1 MNEHFSLDT
10 CLFRMGD
17 TPWTIRQAVE
27 GVSIMGSVGSG
38 KSSGSGRFIALKFL
52 QAGFG
57 GIVLCAKSD
66 EADSWRRYCEQ
77 IGRIDDLI
85 VVEPDGKYHFNFL
98 DYEAQR
104 KASILGATQNIA
116 QVLKTV
122 IRSGQDKATGKSD
135 DVFWES
141 ALDMLIHNV
150 VELCLI
156 AYDTVSV
163 ERLSEIAASAP
174 KKEGDAAKDKD
185 SAFHLAIQTAKERIN
200 KELKVLSSTIPT
212 RDLERMSK
220 KEYETFI
227 LKHIPLAQ
235 RLKRVDDFFI
245 GHYRTLSD
253 KTRSIIDF
261 YLSGFLFLLSNE
273 PVRSLFC
280 NEASNFTPE
289 DSLDGKIILLNV
301 PVKTFHKAGRDCQI
315 LFKYI
320 WQRAMESRNIAEN
333 NRPVFLW
340 ADEAQHFLHEY
351 DSEFQA
357 TARSSRIATVYIS
370 QNLPNYYANM
380 GGEKS
385 EHRVKS
391 FLGTLGTKAFH
402 SNADIETNRYA
413 SELIGEA
420 YIEDVSVS
428 QNIGENTNLGSAKS
442 YKLERMVRPEDFVRL
457 RNGSADNDHLVEAL
471 VHLQSRTFSSGW
483 NHERITFRQQ

>member
-27 GVSIMGSVGSG
+27 GVSIMGSIGAG
-38 KSSGSGRFIALKFL
+38 KSSGSARFIALKFL

-57 GIVLCAKSD
+57 GLVLCAKPD
-66 EADSWRRYCEQ
+66 EAGTWRNYCYQ
-77 IGRIDDLI
+77 TGRLEDLI
-85 VVEPDGKYHFNFL
+85 VVEPDGEYHFNFL
-98 DYEAQR
+98 GHEAQR
-104 KASILGATQNIA
+104 KASKLGATQNIA

-122 IRSGQDKATGKSD
+122 IRSGQEKATGKSD

-156 AYDTVSV
+156 AYDTLSV
-163 ERLSEIAASAP
+163 ERLYDIAASAP
-174 KKEGDAAKDKD
+174 KKESDSAKDKD
-185 SAFHLAIQTAKERIN
+185 SAFHLAMRAAQAHIN
-200 KELKVLSSTIPT
+200 EALKALKNDMPAGE
-212 RDLERMSK
+212 LERMNK
-220 KEYETFI
+220 KEYESFI
-227 LKHIPLAQ
+227 LKHVPLAQ

-245 GHYRTLSD
+245 GHYRSLSE

-261 YLSGFLFLLSNE
+261 YLSGFLFVLSNE

-280 NEASNFTPE
+280 NETSNFTPE
-289 DSLDGKIILLNV
+289 DSLKGKIILLNI
-301 PVKTFHKAGRDCQI
+301 PVKTFHKAGHYCQI
-315 LFKYI
+315 LFKFI
-320 WQRAMESRNIAEN
+320 WQRAMESRDIAEN
-333 NRPVFLW
+333 DRPVFLW

-370 QNLPNYYANM
+370 QNLPNYYASM
-380 GGEKS
+380 GGERF

-391 FLGTLGTKAFH
+391 FLGTLGTKIFH
-402 SNADIETNRYA
+402 ANADIETNRYA
-413 SELIGEA
+413 SELIGDA

-457 RNGSADNDHLVEAL
+457 KNGSVDNSHLIEAL

-483 NHERITFRQQ
+483 NHERITFRQ